1 MHACRIADGLKFLD
15 MVIDF
20 LFLGLNKLWKFIV
33 LIVN

>member
-1 MHACRIADGLKFLD
+1 MHACLIAEGLKFLD

-20 LFLGLNKLWKFIV
+20 LCLGLNKLWKFIV